1 MCSLALQ
8 IPLLKTHLKI
18 QLLIYQ
24 NTARRNCRSEKSFGL
39 FCEVHRHV
47 QKDHKNVKIII
58 KIKSLIG
65 SKKQRFRPDSNP
77 GPRDLQA
84 STLPLDQRRTILAAI
99 LKHVLFCLEFFS
111 NFQAKTKVV
120 GSNPGRSFV
129 FQVSKS
135 LLLVI

>member
-1 MCSLALQ
+1 MSFTSQRTRHGLANNPCMLFVTSRGPHEASRATYSCVQ
-8 IPLLKTHLKI
+8 TGFGGGAAGAAAEGPRSGSPRPRSGKFWPLGPPDPRF
-18 QLLIYQ
+18 LI
-24 NTARRNCRSEKSFGL
+24 
-39 FCEVHRHV
+39 
-47 QKDHKNVKIII
+47 D
-58 KIKSLIG
+58 
-65 SKKQRFRPDSNP
+65 FRDSNP

-129 FQVSKS
+129 F
-135 LLLVI
+135 